1 MNVPGGIESAAPLV
15 EQQPEVRTG
24 SNFRPLLG
32 RRNQLDSMVE
42 DGCQKSLLGAKRS
55 EMRRLGRSLDMTA
68 PFVFTVH
75 RLVRDQTLKRRK
87 RLERGLEELASTLLA
102 HALDQRQR
110 IETQASQYLAAIAR
124 AGAPADPLTFQDHD
138 IRAPAGKLPSGGE
151 TRVAC
156 SDDHDVGPS
165 GNWWGLV
172 GALFEGSTS
181 VGKLWTVP
189 PIGVLLHIV
198 PRDSSAAHVFDDRV
212 AELGRTHLGR
222 PSHQPREVVGDSATG
237 DRAIHAVDN
246 QVRGFR
252 PAHVAEHHLCRQDH

>member
-1 MNVPGGIESAAPLV
+1 MNVPGGIESAASLV
-15 EQQPEVRTG
+15 EQQPEVRAG
-24 SNFRPLLG
+24 SDFRPLLG

-68 PFVFTVH
+68 PFVFAVH

-110 IETQASQYLAAIAR
+110 IETQASQYWPPLRELAPQPTRSRSRTTTFVPRR
-124 AGAPADPLTFQDHD
+124 ASSRG
-138 IRAPAGKLPSGGE
+138 GGE

-189 PIGVLLHIV
+189 PIGYSFTLCLGIVQRPMFSMIASPNWVVLT
-198 PRDSSAAHVFDDRV
+198 SV
-212 AELGRTHLGR
+212 A
-222 PSHQPREVVGDSATG
+222 PVIS
-237 DRAIHAVDN
+237 RAKS
-246 QVRGFR
+246 
-252 PAHVAEHHLCRQDH
+252 